1 MAEDT
6 KIGWT
11 DHTFSPWTGCQK
23 VGPGCDTCYAEA
35 WAKRTGV
42 VKWGPDA
49 ERRRTGSPVW
59 AVPLKLQG
67 RHAAFYAEHGRR
79 QRLFSA
85 SLSDVFDNAA
95 PIEWF
100 VDLLRLIYATPDL
113 DWLLLT
119 KRIGTFHA
127 RMGQALLALDES
139 YQPPGFLEWLEAWLK
154 GMPPDNVWI
163 GATIVIRDE
172 LLRDGPKLAT
182 VPARVRFWSC
192 EPLLED
198 LGRVPANL
206 LPDWII
212 AGGESGAHCRPCDP
226 AWLRSLKDEAI
237 AGWVPLFVKQL
248 GGFPD
253 KREALEQLPEDLRI
267 RQWPQT

>member
-23 VGPGCDTCYAEA
+23 VGPGCDHCYAES

-42 VKWGPDA
+42 VRWGPDA

-59 AVPLKLQG
+59 AMPLKLQG

-127 RMGQALLALDES
+127 RMGQALLALDEA
-139 YQPPGFLEWLEAWLK
+139 YQPPGFQEWIEAWLK
-154 GMPPDNVWI
+154 GVPPDNVWI
-163 GATIVIRDE
+163 GATIVNREE
-172 LLRDGPKLAT
+172 LLRDGPKLAA

-198 LGRVPANL
+198 LGRIPFHLFPN
-206 LPDWII
+206 WII
-212 AGGESGAHCRPCDP
+212 AGGESGPHCRPCNL
-226 AWLRSLKDEAI
+226 AWLRELRDETV
-237 AGWVPLFVKQL
+237 GVPLFVKQL
-248 GGFPD
+248 GGHPD
-253 KREALEQLPEDLRI
+253 KRDELEQLPEDLRI

>member
-1 MAEDT
+1 MSENS
-6 KIGWT
+6 KIGIA
-11 DHTFSPWTGCQK
+11 DHSFSAWSGCSK
-23 VGPGCDTCYAEA
+23 VNEGCDNCTAEA
-35 WAKRTGV
+35 WARRTGV
-42 VKWGPDA
+42 VRWGPDA

-127 RMGQALLALDES
+127 RMGQALLALDDA
-139 YQPPGFLEWLEAWLK
+139 YQPPGFQEWLEAWLK
-154 GMPPDNVWI
+154 GVPPDNVWI
-163 GATIVIRDE
+163 GATIVNREE
-172 LLRDGPKLAT
+172 LLRDGPKLAA

-198 LGRVPANL
+198 LGRVPAML
-206 LPDWII
+206 LPHWII
-212 AGGESGAHCRPCDP
+212 AGGESGPHCRPCDL

-237 AGWVPLFVKQL
+237 AGSVPLFVKQI

-253 KREALEQLPEDLRI
+253 KREEIEQLPEDLRI
-267 RQWPQT
+267 RQWPQQ